1 MLNNMNTSWILKAN
15 ASIAKNESE
24 LKVLSETNK
33 ARYLINAK
41 RKKDNETDPNKIYIM
56 NHLLSHN
63 ISDFKYI

>member
-1 MLNNMNTSWILKAN
+1 MNTSWILKAN
-15 ASIAKNESE
+15 ASIARNGSE

-33 ARYLINAK
+33 ARYLLNAM
-41 RKKDNETDPNKIYIM
+41 RKKDNEIDPNKTYVM